1 MSNIKEL
8 TWEHHKNAER
18 QGFVKVLLSGKINP
32 KLYATFLW
40 NQYLKYKELESKA
53 DEFGLFDGIEA
64 AKRTQAINKDFT
76 ELWKSSKTP
85 ITLDSTLDY
94 IYYIR
99 ALTNPDDVFAH
110 IYVHH
115 MGDLSGGQMIAKRI
129 PGNGTMYQFDGDK
142 EELKNVIRS
151 RTTDEMAEQARTCFQ
166 YAIKTFAEVDKTPY
180 PKFL

>member
-64 AKRTQAINKDFT
+64 VKRTQAINKDFT
-76 ELWKSSKTP
+76 ELWTSSKTP
-85 ITLDSTLDY
+85 VTLDSTLDY
-94 IYYIR
+94 IYHVR
-99 ALTNPDDVFAH
+99 ALSDPDDIFAH

-129 PGNGTMYQFDGDK
+129 PGSGTMYQFDGDK
-142 EELKNVIRS
+142 EELKNLIRS

-166 YAIKTFAEVDKTPY
+166 YAIKTFIEVDKTPY